1 VLLPP
6 PSPAALPVP
15 EDDAAAPRTRRVAL
29 VFAAIVLLQ
38 LALALASIE
47 VLEAVRAYVAG
58 ESRYAKGQ
66 KDAQIHLLRYAQQR
80 READRRAYLDAIA
93 VPVGDRI
100 AREALQAVPI
110 DRERARAGFVQGG
123 NHPDDVPRMIRLF
136 EWGHDVPF
144 MADAIATW
152 ETADR
157 AIERLHRLG
166 ERVHADVA
174 AGLDDGPG
182 LQAMAVEGPVLNE
195 ELTLLQIRFS
205 ERLGEAARRTETLLL
220 ALNTGVALLLAGFG
234 IAFIERSARA
244 RRAAQ
249 AALRA
254 GALRTAQLVD
264 AMRDGVLTVDAG
276 GGIVQFNRAA
286 EALFGLARQQALGQP
301 LQALLPDFDVAG
313 AAGAVREVTGRR
325 ADGSALPLEASV
337 SRLETAEGRLATVVL
352 RDMSELLLAR
362 GERQARA
369 ALEAS
374 DRAKTEFLSRMSH
387 ELRTPL
393 NAVLGFAG
401 LLHAD
406 PQSRLDARQRE
417 RVEHIERAG
426 AHLLALVN
434 EVLDLSRVE
443 SGQMA
448 LSLEAVDLRGVLREA
463 VGMVSPLAATHAVAV
478 SFDDGEPLQPM
489 WTQADRVRLRQVLVN
504 LLSNGIKYNQRGGA
518 VRVTCVATGGEPVR
532 WRVQV
537 ADTGRGIPPEQ
548 LAHLFEPFN
557 RLGAENS
564 GVDGTGI
571 GLVLARR
578 LTELMNG
585 TLRIDSAAGHG
596 TVATLELRRADRPV
610 VALPDDAAATAPAP
624 LDGRFDVLYA
634 EDNEVNVEL
643 VRQVFAL
650 RPGIVLRVA
659 GSGREAMALAAERP
673 PDLLLADMNLGDMGG
688 LDLLEALRADPR
700 TAVVPL
706 IAVSADAM
714 PEQIRRAREAGFRDY
729 VTKPIDFAK
738 LLRAVDR
745 VLAGPD

>member
-1 VLLPP
+1 MTPP
-6 PSPAALPVP
+6 PAVVTREDETSLPG
-15 EDDAAAPRTRRVAL
+15 TRRVAL
-29 VFAAIVLLQ
+29 AFAAIVLLQ
-38 LALALASIE
+38 LALALLSVE
-47 VLEAVRAYVAG
+47 VLASVRAYVEG

-66 KDAQIHLLRYAQQR
+66 KDAQLHLLRYA
-80 READRRAYLDAIA
+80 ADRRAEDHAAFLAAIA
-93 VPVGDRI
+93 IPLGDRA
-100 AREALQAVPI
+100 AREALQADPS
-110 DRERARAGFVQGG
+110 DHARARAGFAQGG
-123 NHPDDVPRMIRLF
+123 NHPDDLPRMIRLF
-136 EWGHDVPF
+136 EWGSGVPF

-157 AIERLHRLG
+157 SIERLRALG

-174 AGLDDGPG
+174 AGRASGPG
-182 LQAMAVEGPVLNE
+182 LRAMETDGPALNA

-205 ERLGEAARRTETLLL
+205 ERLGVAARQTQVLLFG
-220 ALNTGVALLLAGFG
+220 LNAGVALLLGALGIGF
-234 IAFIERSARA
+234 IDRTARA

-249 AALRA
+249 AELRA

-264 AMRDGVLTVDAG
+264 AMRDGVLTVDADG
-276 GGIVQFNRAA
+276 RIVQFNRAA
-286 EALFGLARQQALGQP
+286 EALFGLPREAALARALGE
-301 LQALLPDFDVAG
+301 LLPGFD
-313 AAGAVREVTGRR
+313 AAGATGQLREIAGRH
-325 ADGSALPLEASV
+325 ADGRPLPLEASV
-337 SRLETAEGRLATVVL
+337 SALETEAGRLATVVL
-352 RDMSELLLAR
+352 RDMSALLLAR

-401 LLHAD
+401 LLQAD

-417 RVEHIERAG
+417 RVQHIERAG

-448 LSLEAVDLRGVLREA
+448 LSLEAVDLGGVLREA
-463 VGMVSPLAATHAVAV
+463 LGMVSPLATAHAVTLTLDIGDAQA
-478 SFDDGEPLQPM
+478 SI

-518 VRVTCVATGGEPVR
+518 VRVSCVATADTPPH

-537 ADTGRGIPPEQ
+537 ADTGRGIAPER

-557 RLGAENS
+557 RLGAEAS

-578 LTELMNG
+578 LAELMHG
-585 TLRIDSAAGHG
+585 TLRVDSAPGHG

-610 VALPDDAAATAPAP
+610 VTLPEGAAASSPAP
-624 LDGRFDVLYA
+624 LDGAFDVLYA

-650 RPGIVLRVA
+650 RPGILLRVA
-659 GSGREAMALAAERP
+659 GSGRAALALAAARP
-673 PDLLLADMNLGDMGG
+673 PDLLLVDMNLGDMGG

-700 TAVVPL
+700 TAGVPL
-706 IAVSADAM
+706 VAVSADAM
-714 PEQIRRAREAGFRDY
+714 PEQIRRARDAGFRDY
-729 VTKPIDFAK
+729 VTKPIDFAV
-738 LLRAVDR
+738 LLRVVDR
-745 VLAGPD
+745 VLAAR